1 MGKKKKNKNKKNKKS
16 SAPQARGRGKN
27 SDRRSFTRGM
37 LQSINNMTVMRATP
51 RDPFVVATVTGR
63 CDGDPIDVGNP
74 DIAAAATAAADPVV
88 AAAPVVAPAA
98 AGGPWDEEEV
108 EPAPATTDL
117 RAAATTG
124 GEATETETAA
134 VWAEVYYLHA
144 VGLAYVENWITF
156 RCILVWTT

>member
-16 SAPQARGRGKN
+16 SAPQARGRGSN

-51 RDPFVVATVTGR
+51 RDPFVVAIVTGR
-63 CDGDPIDVGNP
+63 CDGDPIDVANP
-74 DIAAAATAAADPVV
+74 DIAAAAAAAAD
-88 AAAPVVAPAA
+88 PVVAPAA
-98 AGGPWDEEEV
+98 AGGPWDEEEEV

>member
-1 MGKKKKNKNKKNKKS
+1 
-16 SAPQARGRGKN
+16 
-27 SDRRSFTRGM
+27 
-37 LQSINNMTVMRATP
+37 MTVMRATP

-63 CDGDPIDVGNP
+63 CDGDPIDVANP
-74 DIAAAATAAADPVV
+74 DIA

-98 AGGPWDEEEV
+98 AGGPWDEEEEV

-134 VWAEVYYLHA
+134 V
-144 VGLAYVENWITF
+144 
-156 RCILVWTT
+156 

>member
-1 MGKKKKNKNKKNKKS
+1 MGKKKKNNNKKS
-16 SAPQARGRGKN
+16 SAPQARGRGSN
-27 SDRRSFTRGM
+27 SHRRSFTRGM

-51 RDPFVVATVTGR
+51 RDPFIVATVTGR
-63 CDGDPIDVGNP
+63 CDDDPIDVANP
-74 DIAAAATAAADPVV
+74 DIAAAA

-98 AGGPWDEEEV
+98 AGGPWDEEEEE

-134 VWAEVYYLHA
+134 V
-144 VGLAYVENWITF
+144 
-156 RCILVWTT
+156 

>member
-16 SAPQARGRGKN
+16 SAPQARGRGSN

-63 CDGDPIDVGNP
+63 CDGDPIDVANP
-74 DIAAAATAAADPVV
+74 DIAAAAAAAAAD
-88 AAAPVVAPAA
+88 PVVAPAA
-98 AGGPWDEEEV
+98 AGGPWDGEEEV

-134 VWAEVYYLHA
+134 V
-144 VGLAYVENWITF
+144 
-156 RCILVWTT
+156 